1 MKRTPFK
8 KPTPEELKAKQ
19 AIKREKLLSQPR
31 KAKKHPLRS
40 PKLRSKPLKPS
51 KGTKQRVPKKKER
64 TQAKLKKDFDALFS
78 RYIRQKYANE
88 EGMVKCYT
96 CSTIKHWKEIQNGH
110 WIPRN
115 NLATRF
121 SEDNCRPQCVAC
133 NMFQKGMPD
142 VFAVN
147 LIKEGVD
154 IVALQQ
160 TRYSIFKIDRHWYIA
175 QIEKYQALLESL

>member
-1 MKRTPFK
+1 MKNSGWRK
-8 KPTPEELKAKQ
+8 LSMEEIKSKQ
-19 AIKREKLLSQPR
+19 QIKREKILEKLTRQKLL
-31 KAKKHPLRS
+31 
-40 PKLRSKPLKPS
+40 SKPLKPS
-51 KGTKQRVPKKKER
+51 KGIKQRVPKKKER
-64 TQAKLKKDFDALFS
+64 SQAKLKKDFDAIFS
-78 RYIRQKYANE
+78 QFIRRKYANA

-96 CSTIKHWKEIQNGH
+96 CSTVKHWKEIQNGH

-160 TRYSIFKIDRHWYIA
+160 TRYSIFKIDRQWYLDKIA
-175 QIEKYQALLESL
+175 HYSQILEGKDTCG